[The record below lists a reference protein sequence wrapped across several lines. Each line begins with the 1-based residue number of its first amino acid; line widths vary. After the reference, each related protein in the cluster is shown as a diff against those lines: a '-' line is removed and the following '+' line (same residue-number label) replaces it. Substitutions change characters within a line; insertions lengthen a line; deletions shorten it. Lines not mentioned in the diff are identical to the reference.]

1 MWRQTKKGKKQKI
14 SYSFWSM
21 IFFFCVDS
29 SESRE
34 TLCTLNSPNLTTK
47 LMPPNHQ
54 NHPAMSLRYTLMLK
68 YHPLSC
74 LVERIQTPHSQRMRI
89 LKLPVSE
96 WNKCMLF
103 PSREVRIG
111 ENCAQ
116 VLGHRKRSYA
126 RSSGTCRRKID
137 SKSGP
142 LVTKVVDPKNE
153 CFPPLSGNCQLGKIV
168 VYSIVILDPCWGFY
182 TTTEKRQIWNWILL
196 AFCLKSKS
204 NFSPLYYKSDSRADL
219 TETLS

>member
-116 VLGHRKRSYA
+116 VLGHRKRPYA

-137 SKSGP
+137 SKSGRLWRKSLTQKMNAFP
-142 LVTKVVDPKNE
+142 HYLVIAN
-153 CFPPLSGNCQLGKIV
+153 LA
-168 VYSIVILDPCWGFY
+168 
-182 TTTEKRQIWNWILL
+182 RLL
-196 AFCLKSKS
+196 FTVL
-204 NFSPLYYKSDSRADL
+204 
-219 TETLS
+219 